1 MVQVS
6 ELCRHVEVGSPKE
19 FPNEVVPGLFDISRH
34 TDVFRPLLLRIEFAF
49 PSGLAQN
56 SEAVLSLR
64 VVGELEVEKRVLETV
79 RRCHFGLRGEFYS
92 VSAHVS
98 RHDDLLRVHVG
109 QHVRDGEV
117 GVRHDELVEVDQH
130 QVFERVHVS
139 VKTVVQGRKQSF
151 CPDFGLGLDFQVP
164 R

>member
-1 MVQVS
+1 MHYGIDLFNQFVPKVKHGAIHVVVCMNTIITAEFAHPVMVQVS

-64 VVGELEVEKRVLETV
+64 VVGELEVEKRVLETIG
-79 RRCHFGLRGEFYS
+79 RRHFGLRG
-92 VSAHVS
+92 
-98 RHDDLLRVHVG
+98 
-109 QHVRDGEV
+109 
-117 GVRHDELVEVDQH
+117 
-130 QVFERVHVS
+130 
-139 VKTVVQGRKQSF
+139 
-151 CPDFGLGLDFQVP
+151 
-164 R
+164 